1 MFASMGCFFSPQ
13 LGGIAGKWHGK
24 KRFMG
29 AMSHHS
35 AADMPDHIAAGKPA
49 LSVALRASFLW
60 QRPALKISLSAGR

>member
-1 MFASMGCFFSPQ
+1 
-13 LGGIAGKWHGK
+13 
-24 KRFMG
+24 MG
-29 AMSHHS
+29 AVSHHS